1 MINPGSEIDK
11 CPICLN
17 PILSN
22 KNPSNEDFSNGDP
35 SIGDSYTEST
45 ESNYLYDED
54 SMRCNSIIRLPCHH
68 QVCTNCY
75 HQLITRTSHPRC
87 PLCNAEIPF
96 DPYVYTVFIASS
108 RLIGLRTDN
117 FSIPPPPPPSIYPS
131 TRHHS
136 IEPNEIEV
144 SNELTPYQRRML
156 SCSICFVSM
165 IISGV
170 LIYKI
175 AGII

>member
-35 SIGDSYTEST
+35 SIGDSYTES
-45 ESNYLYDED
+45 YLYDED

-87 PLCNAEIPF
+87 PLCNAEIPS

-117 FSIPPPPPPSIYPS
+117 FSPYPN
-131 TRHHS
+131 HHP
-136 IEPNEIEV
+136 IEPNEIDL

-156 SCSICFVSM
+156 NCSICFVSM
-165 IISGV
+165 IISGF